1 MRGPPHRDQ
10 TRPLPGAVCPADR
23 DGGTAAPAAALGGSP
38 GSPARKPSGAAGVS
52 GFRRWI
58 FHFCFEAGECF
69 LVFFLRDVAKTQSS
83 VMAVS

>member
-1 MRGPPHRDQ
+1 MRGPPCRDQ

-58 FHFCFEAGECF
+58 FHFCFEAGECC
-69 LVFFLRDVAKTQSS
+69 FFLRDVAKTQSS